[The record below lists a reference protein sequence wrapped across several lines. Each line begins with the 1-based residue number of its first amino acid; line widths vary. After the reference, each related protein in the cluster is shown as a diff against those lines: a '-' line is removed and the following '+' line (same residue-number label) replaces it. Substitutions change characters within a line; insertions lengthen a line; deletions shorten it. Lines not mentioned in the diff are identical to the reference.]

1 MQLFLEHGEKVL
13 CFVCE
18 QNRLNASRLNATV
31 FREPRNRLVLKRNR
45 INATW
50 TKEANLGHK

>member
-1 MQLFLEHGEKVL
+1 MQIFLEQGEKVL

-18 QNRLNASRLNATV
+18 INRLNASRLNATV
-31 FREPRNRLVLKRNR
+31 FRAPRNRLVLKRNR

-50 TKEANLGHK
+50 TNMANLCHR